1 MSDASQARQSADMID
16 ERGVDRAQIRRML
29 AWSPAQRLQWL
40 QEFME
45 SVIEIRCLN
54 EDREVR

>member
-1 MSDASQARQSADMID
+1 MSDSPRTTDMTDSVD

-29 AWSPAQRLQWL
+29 AWSPAERLQWL

-45 SVIEIRCLN
+45 SVTEIRRLN
-54 EDREVR
+54 EDRKVC

>member
-1 MSDASQARQSADMID
+1 MTDSVD

-29 AWSPAQRLQWL
+29 AWSPAERLQWL

-45 SVIEIRCLN
+45 SVTEIRRLN
-54 EDREVR
+54 EDRKVC